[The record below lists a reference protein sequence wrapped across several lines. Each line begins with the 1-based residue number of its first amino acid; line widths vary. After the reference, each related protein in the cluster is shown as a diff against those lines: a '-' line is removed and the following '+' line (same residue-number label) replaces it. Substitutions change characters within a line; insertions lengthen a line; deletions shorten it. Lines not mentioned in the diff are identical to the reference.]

1 MISFIINTY
10 NRSTLLTE
18 NLQNMKV
25 LGKKVEMVI
34 VDDCSND
41 NTFSEVKDFIEK
53 NPDLRIK
60 YIRNKINQG
69 YAKSMNIGI
78 QSSLNDFVFILND
91 DVFLVDPVNF
101 VGYMEEDLKKAS
113 IVATRLNMENP
124 FSFGHIV
131 RSFFYSIPATFA
143 GEIYNYNNRKRRYV
157 KFGNNGLGF
166 NKRELRI
173 LFDDKNFAGNF
184 FRIESDFQAR
194 ARFLGFKILYDPR
207 LLILD
212 KWHSTGGLRQESRKK
227 FLYWCI
233 FNHLIFL
240 RKNSG
245 WTKYYKILFY
255 FLLKSIS
262 HPFKIRVILS
272 AFSDAFE
279 VKIKR

>member
-1 MISFIINTY
+1 
-10 NRSTLLTE
+10 
-18 NLQNMKV
+18 MKV
-25 LGKKVEMVI
+25 LEKKVEMVI

-41 NTFSEVKDFIEK
+41 NTFSEVKDFIKK

-60 YIRNKINQG
+60 YICNEINQG

-101 VGYMEEDLKKAS
+101 VGYLEEDLKKAN

-124 FSFGHIV
+124 FSFDHRV
-131 RSFFYSIPATFA
+131 KSFFYSIPATFA
-143 GEIYNYNNRKRRYV
+143 GEIYNYNKRKRRYV

-245 WTKYYKILFY
+245 WAKYYKILFY